1 MILSKTKI
9 IAHFHSYQRGGCS
22 AREEWPKGEHSLGS
36 FKCQETVA
44 DRNIHWEM
52 SQRDTFPMFPVF
64 PVFPVFPKLP
74 MFPMQKQFL
83 WFPGSISDLQ
93 RLKASFN
100 LTWGVNAV
108 SVPWRTALLSSG
120 QTPHCFVFTV
130 SLIIRYSFIH
140 LERDINQF

>member
-22 AREEWPKGEHSLGS
+22 AREEWPKREHLLRS
-36 FKCQETVA
+36 FKYQKTVA

-64 PVFPVFPKLP
+64 PVFPKLS

-83 WFPGSISDLQ
+83 WFPGSVSDLQ
-93 RLKASFN
+93 KLKTSFN
-100 LTWGVNAV
+100 LTCGVNAV